1 MPAYLDLRLERTGD
15 DRGRLSIGTCDALA
29 EGDAYSWFA
38 LFDADPHP
46 ALDAMVQAVN
56 PRSRCIRTTPSDGAR
71 YAWDVVV
78 DRAAEAATPR
88 SEVAMVE
95 NTGTARF
102 AFVEP
107 AISN

>member
-1 MPAYLDLRLERTGD
+1 
-15 DRGRLSIGTCDALA
+15 
-29 EGDAYSWFA
+29 
-38 LFDADPHP
+38 
-46 ALDAMVQAVN
+46 MVQAVN
-56 PRSRCIRTTPSDGAR
+56 PRARCVRATPSDGAR